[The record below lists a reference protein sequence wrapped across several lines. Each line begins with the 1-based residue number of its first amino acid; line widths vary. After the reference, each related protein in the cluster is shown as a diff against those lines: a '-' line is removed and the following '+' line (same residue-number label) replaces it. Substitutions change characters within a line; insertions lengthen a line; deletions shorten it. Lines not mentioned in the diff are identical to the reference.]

1 MAMMMKIKTIRVSK
15 NEDYEVS
22 FICTFYLS
30 PDQFSQKQK
39 KTKLANSSSSYINN
53 SQSYI

>member
-1 MAMMMKIKTIRVSK
+1 MMMKIKTIRVSK

-30 PDQFSQKQK
+30 P
-39 KTKLANSSSSYINN
+39 N
-53 SQSYI
+53 